1 MKYIAH
7 RGYSLEYQ
15 DNSLDAIS
23 EALKRGYD
31 GIEIDV
37 QLCKTGEIILY
48 HDIYIKDALVKSM
61 TYDELKKSNI
71 ISLKDLYEKLSGFK
85 DTRVIIDVKG
95 CDSKLIEEL
104 ELFFESHIEPNVVFC
119 SFNRPLIK
127 QLNEKYKK
135 GTTFEAVYNEEEYDM
150 ITEGMSVVVI
160 HWTGLNSQFIN
171 YCNEKKIEVFT
182 YTHKAQIELEYMLK
196 FNIDGIIT
204 NGISLS

>member
-15 DNSLDAIS
+15 DNSLEAIS

-48 HDIYIKDALVKSM
+48 HDIYIDTTFVKNM
-61 TYDELKKSNI
+61 TYDDLKKLNI
-71 ISLKDLYEKLSGFK
+71 ISLNDLYEKLPEVR
-85 DTRVIIDVKG
+85 DTRVVIDIKG
-95 CDSKLIEEL
+95 CDSSIIKEL
-104 ELFFESHIEPNVVFC
+104 ELFFGSHIEPNVVFC

-127 QLNEKYKK
+127 QLDEKYKK
-135 GTTFEAVYNEEEYDM
+135 GTTFEAVYNEDEYEM

-160 HWTGLNSQFIN
+160 HWTCLNLEFID

-182 YTHKAQIELEYMLK
+182 YTHKEAKELEYMK
-196 FNIDGIIT
+196 EFNVDGIIT
-204 NGISLS
+204 NGI